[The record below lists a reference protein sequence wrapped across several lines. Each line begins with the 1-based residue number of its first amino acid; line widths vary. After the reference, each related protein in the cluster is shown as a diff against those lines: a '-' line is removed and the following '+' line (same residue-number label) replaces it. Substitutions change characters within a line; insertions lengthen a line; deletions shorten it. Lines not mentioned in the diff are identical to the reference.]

1 MKCPSCAQQFTD
13 LTQDQRCPLCGA
25 AIGVMQQALAKI
37 YVIVFALLM
46 SCLLYAVVAVVVN
59 LTQKPQATAPPQLR
73 DILLVAA
80 LAAYVLMVVVE
91 RSLLTR
97 GTVRSV
103 QMAITMAGALAESI
117 AVMGLVLFFLGQ
129 GLQLFA
135 AFFAMSLVGFGY
147 LLVRMPVYVKLLC
160 NPKD

>member
-91 RSLLTR
+91 RSLLAR

-103 QMAITMAGALAESI
+103 QMAITMAGALAQQHAEI
-117 AVMGLVLFFLGQ
+117 LT
-129 GLQLFA
+129 
-135 AFFAMSLVGFGY
+135 SLVIAAAARPYFGEAAVEA
-147 LLVRMPVYVKLLC
+147 L
-160 NPKD
+160 

>member
-80 LAAYVLMVVVE
+80 LAAYVLMVA
-91 RSLLTR
+91 R